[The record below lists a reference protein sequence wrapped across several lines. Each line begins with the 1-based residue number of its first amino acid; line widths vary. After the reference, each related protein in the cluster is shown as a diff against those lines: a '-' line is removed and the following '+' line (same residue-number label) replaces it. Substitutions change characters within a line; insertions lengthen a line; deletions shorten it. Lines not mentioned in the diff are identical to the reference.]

1 MSNTLVLNPS
11 STRNRGGQP
20 AQSRPESVALRD
32 LASLSTTYSFHDV
45 DEAAA
50 KGKSTIWGGTSWEL
64 PLIYACD
71 TIPAAIFELWREESQ
86 LSEAIAENDLL
97 IPVESCSMIKTVI
110 GMLRHRRPTG
120 RINRILSFGAGC
132 EPMNIV
138 LQMARHEG
146 YDVHSIEGVTAFKPA
161 DKRPE
166 VVRFLAR
173 ELDKVAIWL
182 TGKPAD
188 EQRVS
193 EEIRRKNRLSEKVR
207 RVMELRGRNPLYMPS
222 ASVLQMMFGYFHYYG
237 NPPLFEGILDALAA
251 EIEQSLPD
259 HNPSAYIPLVLA
271 GVFLGSPELF
281 HVVESSGGAI
291 VGWEIFG
298 ERDYREDVPP
308 LEAIAHYLLDAQLE
322 GRFGEAAGAAV
333 HLRKLHLEELL
344 RQTGARGII
353 AGSVT
358 ACPYGSIVPQ
368 FERNYFRQHGVPY
381 INLETSVHREPPT
394 EEQVTRLKAFVEL
407 LS

>member
-1 MSNTLVLNPS
+1 MSNTLVLNSPQAK
-11 STRNRGGQP
+11 G
-20 AQSRPESVALRD
+20 RPGRPRRKKSKALED
-32 LASLSTTYSFHDV
+32 LAALATGYTFHNV
-45 DEAAA
+45 EELVA
-50 KGKSTIWGGTSWEL
+50 KGKSAIWGGTSWEL

-71 TIPAAIFELWREESQ
+71 TIPIGIMELWREESHRT
-86 LSEAIAENDLL
+86 EAIADNDFLV
-97 IPVESCSMIKTVI
+97 PSESCSMIKTVI
-110 GMLRHRRPTG
+110 GMLRLRKDTE

-146 YDVHSIEGVTAFKPA
+146 YDVHSIEGVTAFKPG

-166 VVRFLAR
+166 VIRFLAS
-173 ELDKVAIWL
+173 ELQRVAIWL

-188 EQRVS
+188 EERVAA
-193 EEIRRKNRLSEKVR
+193 EIRRKNKLSAKVR
-207 RVMELRGRNPLYMPS
+207 RVMELRSQNPLYVS
-222 ASVLQMMFGYFHYYG
+222 SGSVLQLMFGYFHYYG
-237 NPPLFEGILDALAA
+237 DAQRFDAILDALALELEA
-251 EIEQSLPD
+251 SLPD
-259 HNPSAYIPLVLA
+259 HDPNAYIPLVLA
-271 GVFLGSPELF
+271 GAFLGSPELF
-281 HVVESSGGAI
+281 RVVESSGGSI

-308 LEAIAHYLLDAQLE
+308 LDAIAHYLLDAQLE

-333 HLRKLHLEELL
+333 HLRKVHLDHLL
-344 RQTGARGII
+344 KETHAKGII

-381 INLETSVHREPPT
+381 INLETSVHKEPPT
-394 EEQVTRLKAFVEL
+394 EEQVTRLKAFIEM